1 MFVLFALQVVLPVN
15 PKMHLDVTLDD
26 IFEEKQEI
34 CENTASLEFCLA
46 VRSTR
51 ATLGTLRTDNCD
63 VHDNVAEMMDFGLEI
78 KRRDHTRVQ
87 TGMVDFIALPF
98 PFPSKPKIGHFTSL
112 LCRDSKECT
121 KKRDARAELLFCS

>member
-1 MFVLFALQVVLPVN
+1 
-15 PKMHLDVTLDD
+15 MHLDVTLDD

-34 CENTASLEFCLA
+34 CGNTASLEFCLA
-46 VRSTR
+46 VRSTL

-87 TGMVDFIALPF
+87 TGMVEFIALPF
-98 PFPSKPKIGHFTSL
+98 PFLSKLKIWSL
-112 LCRDSKECT
+112 HVVVVQGLQSKCT
-121 KKRDARAELLFCS
+121 KKRDARAELLFCSLNLLLI